1 MSAPELRAIAVP
13 DPGEVRPG
21 DSLPDKLLAALS
33 AHGLRLE
40 SGDILVIK
48 HKVVS
53 KAEGR
58 LVRLND
64 VQPSAAALAWAQ
76 EFHLDPRLVEL
87 ALREGRRIVRQQHG
101 ILITETAHGLVCAN
115 SGVDLSN
122 VDGGDSAVLLPLDPD
137 ASARALCDQLR
148 DRLQLSIPVIITDS
162 FGRPWREGLTEVAIG
177 VSGLAPLL
185 DYRGQRDAYGYVLHA
200 SAEAVAD
207 ELACMAGLV
216 CGKLN
221 RTPACIIR
229 GYRYRGHNGS
239 AAELVRPVV
248 RDLFR

>member
-1 MSAPELRAIAVP
+1 M
-13 DPGEVRPG
+13 
-21 DSLPDKLLAALS
+21 
-33 AHGLRLE
+33 
-40 SGDILVIK
+40 
-48 HKVVS
+48 
-53 KAEGR
+53 
-58 LVRLND
+58 
-64 VQPSAAALAWAQ
+64 
-76 EFHLDPRLVEL
+76 
-87 ALREGRRIVRQQHG
+87 
-101 ILITETAHGLVCAN
+101 
-115 SGVDLSN
+115 
-122 VDGGDSAVLLPLDPD
+122 
-137 ASARALCDQLR
+137 CDQLR

-185 DYRGQRDAYGYVLHA
+185 DYRGQSDAYGYVLHA

-229 GYRYRGHNGS
+229 GYRYRGDNGS

>member
-1 MSAPELRAIAVP
+1 MSATELRAIALR
-13 DPGEVRPG
+13 DPGEIRPG
-21 DSLPDKLLAALS
+21 DSLPEKLLAALP
-33 AHGLRLE
+33 GGVRFE
-40 SGDILVIK
+40 TGDILVVK
-48 HKVVS
+48 HKIIS

-58 LVRLND
+58 LVPLAQ
-64 VQPSAAALAWAQ
+64 VSPSSPAAEWAA

-87 ALREGRRIVRQQHG
+87 ALRESRRVVRRQNG
-101 ILITETAHGLVCAN
+101 ILITQTAHGLVCAN

-122 VDGGDSAVLLPLDPD
+122 VDGGRSAVLLPADPD
-137 ASARALCDQLR
+137 RSARLLHQALR
-148 DRLQLSIPVIITDS
+148 ERLQLALPVIITDS

-177 VSGLAPLL
+177 LAGLAPLL
-185 DYRGQRDAYGYVLHA
+185 DYRGQSDAYGYTLHA

-229 GYRYRGHNGS
+229 GYSFRAAEGS
-239 AAELVRPVV
+239 AAELLRPAA